1 MITEGEGMPAM
12 KIDYQLTTTMNTYNK
27 LVVWN
32 KVKKH

>member
-1 MITEGEGMPAM
+1 MPAM

-32 KVKKH
+32 KVKNIKK